1 MRNINLLVLEAMYT
15 LSNGTQV
22 FSSKPPTQRNPQ
34 SIATIL
40 TKFPSQRI
48 FDRTNQQSKIPNTT
62 SQIITG
68 NGIPVN
74 NTTGFQNTPTKAVAA
89 LNRDNLV
96 LPAGAKYDPSNPSY
110 RPSNGFAGDFYGGA
124 NSVRGAS
131 NFGRLSGGYNIR
143 F

>member
-1 MRNINLLVLEAMYT
+1 MSDINLLVLEAIYT

-22 FSSKPPTQRNPQ
+22 FSSNPPTQRNPQ
-34 SIATIL
+34 TTNTIL

-48 FDRTNQQSKIPNTT
+48 FDRTKQENKIPNTT
-62 SQIITG
+62 PQLITG

-89 LNRDNLV
+89 LNRNNLV
-96 LPAGAKYDPSNPSY
+96 LPAGAKHDPTNPSY
-110 RPSNGFAGDFYGGA
+110 RPSKGFAGDFYGGA
-124 NSVRGAS
+124 NSVGGAS
-131 NFGRLSGGYNIR
+131 NFGRLNGGYNIR